1 MPAPPNYDNQGNL
14 LKDETK
20 LFIANLGYQTD
31 NPSLEKFF
39 SQFGHVRFAKVVY
52 DKDDK
57 SRGFGFVWM
66 MVSVERR
73 GGEGKCCRKLEVR
86 EPQAASH
93 KPPTTS
99 QGLGPETAPSFTFP
113 TPKPL
118 APRSTPPNSP

>member
-66 MVSVERR
+66 MVS
-73 GGEGKCCRKLEVR
+73 GGEGRGSVVASWKSRAASR
-86 EPQAASH
+86 EPQ
-93 KPPTTS
+93 TTNH
-99 QGLGPETAPSFTFP
+99 E
-113 TPKPL
+113 
-118 APRSTPPNSP
+118 PRAWT